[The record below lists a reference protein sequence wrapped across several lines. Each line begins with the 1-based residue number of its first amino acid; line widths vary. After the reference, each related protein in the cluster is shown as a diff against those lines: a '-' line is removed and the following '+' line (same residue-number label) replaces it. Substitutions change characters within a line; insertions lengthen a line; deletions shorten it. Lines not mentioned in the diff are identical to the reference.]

1 MSYFSGFTD
10 RCFWIT
16 ANVFLA
22 IVIFNTS
29 SHFFSFFFCRWSF
42 ISDHFPTVFVA
53 ICFEAPG
60 PGFLIDLK
68 GADSGYVRRSSVR
81 GSIHWQFRK
90 SRLCSFTRELSA
102 LTSLFARLPK
112 NLLKMHND
120 SIDDDRTQ
128 GIKTMIRIMEKSSGS
143 YFFWKRERREM
154 ITAESKSLSSSSSS
168 FWLRHTDK
176 CRTWRT
182 IRNPLPNLFLTRC
195 DNHTDYISL
204 ERDQAQFTFAKR
216 GRGSQLIPS
225 HYLTSEHQLS
235 CIGFPLPLA
244 FGLRAPSSPSC
255 ICLWRRPQRLRN
267 TIAPSFLS

>member
-1 MSYFSGFTD
+1 M
-10 RCFWIT
+10 
-16 ANVFLA
+16 
-22 IVIFNTS
+22 
-29 SHFFSFFFCRWSF
+29 FFSHRYFQYIVSLFLFLFFCRWSF

-81 GSIHWQFRK
+81 GSIHWHFRK

-143 YFFWKRERREM
+143 YFFGKERGVEWLPPSQKACLLHRL
-154 ITAESKSLSSSSSS
+154 LSGSGTQTNVELGVL
-168 FWLRHTDK
+168 FATLFPTFFFNALRWPHG
-176 CRTWRT
+176 
-182 IRNPLPNLFLTRC
+182 L
-195 DNHTDYISL
+195 YSL
-204 ERDQAQFTFAKR
+204 ERDQA
-216 GRGSQLIPS
+216 
-225 HYLTSEHQLS
+225 
-235 CIGFPLPLA
+235 
-244 FGLRAPSSPSC
+244 
-255 ICLWRRPQRLRN
+255 
-267 TIAPSFLS
+267 